1 MEWIFYRLRRR
12 KRRER
17 SDRQSREG
25 MMIKEVIL
33 KGGVTVKVVVIGI
46 MPEKIR
52 KKKREG
58 EYVLVQADLTGKK
71 REIVTI
77 TL

>member
-1 MEWIFYRLRRR
+1 MRRR

>member
-1 MEWIFYRLRRR
+1 
-12 KRRER
+12 
-17 SDRQSREG
+17 
-25 MMIKEVIL
+25 MIKEVIL